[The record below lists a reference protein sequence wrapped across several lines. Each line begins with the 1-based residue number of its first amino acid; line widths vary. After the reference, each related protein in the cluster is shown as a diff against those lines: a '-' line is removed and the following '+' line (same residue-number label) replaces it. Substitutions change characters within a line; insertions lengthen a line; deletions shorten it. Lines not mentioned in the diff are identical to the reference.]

1 MISAGYLLPTVIGI
15 GKLRANV
22 RYQRAMMR
30 NEAGE
35 DTSTLDVQLSYNIM
49 AWFARFQLGFRR
61 GEWYVPATA
70 AAGARLQAGNQ
81 IYLGVTI
88 ADP

>member
-1 MISAGYLLPTVIGI
+1 M
-15 GKLRANV
+15 
-22 RYQRAMMR
+22 
-30 NEAGE
+30 
-35 DTSTLDVQLSYNIM
+35 LDFQVSYNLV

-61 GEWYVPATA
+61 GETFNRATA
-70 AAGARLQAGNQ
+70 TTGANLQAHNQ

>member
-1 MISAGYLLPTVIGI
+1 VL
-15 GKLRANV
+15 
-22 RYQRAMMR
+22 
-30 NEAGE
+30 EF
-35 DTSTLDVQLSYNIM
+35 QLSYNVM

-61 GEWYVPATA
+61 GEWFVPGTATA
-70 AAGARLQAGNQ
+70 GSRLQAGNQ